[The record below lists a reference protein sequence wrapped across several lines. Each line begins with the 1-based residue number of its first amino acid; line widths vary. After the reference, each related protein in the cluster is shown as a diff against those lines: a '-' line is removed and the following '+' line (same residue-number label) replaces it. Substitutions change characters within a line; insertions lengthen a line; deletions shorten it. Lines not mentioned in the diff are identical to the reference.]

1 MSAKT
6 IYYSVLAVLAAA
18 GATIA
23 EALGGWDTALQ
34 TLVILMAIDYV
45 TGILCAI
52 VWKRSPKTTDGTFES
67 KASLKGLIRKG
78 AVLLVV
84 YVATR
89 LDMLMGTD
97 ITRLAVI
104 MFFIANDGLSIVE
117 NLGIMGVP
125 MPQVVRDAFTLL
137 RQKSEPAP
145 AAPAP
150 ADPAAAELPEIQGEP
165 LDLSAAAWPDGD
177 PEEDG
182 APASG
187 QPPDG
192 EVLQPYT
199 FGPGDPADEG
209 HEEHPEN

>member
-1 MSAKT
+1 MSAKA
-6 IYYSVLAVLAAA
+6 IYYSALAVLAAA

-52 VWKRSPKTTDGTFES
+52 VWKRSPKTKDGTFES

-104 MFFIANDGLSIVE
+104 MFFIANDGLSIIE

-125 MPQVVRDAFTLL
+125 MPQVVKDAFTLL

-145 AAPAP
+145 AAPPP
-150 ADPAAAELPEIQGEP
+150 ADPADAELPEIQEEELAAEE
-165 LDLSAAAWPDGD
+165 LDDPDDAAAPDPD
-177 PEEDG
+177 H
-182 APASG
+182 
-187 QPPDG
+187 PPD
-192 EVLQPYT
+192 EDVLQPYT
-199 FGPGDPADEG
+199 YGPGDPADEG
-209 HEEHPEN
+209 HEEHPED